1 MKNSLNPQ
9 PLPPRALA
17 SATPAWWPET
27 LWQLHFPVQ
36 RPGSGPGPLNYP
48 PAIDDIMAALH
59 IHTFSY
65 LMDDQEAAQ
74 AIRTIAAEQ
83 LTRAVNNLAKAHNES
98 AKPQQ

>member
-1 MKNSLNPQ
+1 MKSSLNPQ

-17 SATPAWWPET
+17 AATPAWWPDT

-36 RPGSGPGPLNYP
+36 PLDSGPGLLNYP
-48 PAIDDIMAALH
+48 PAINDIMAGLH

-74 AIRTIAAEQ
+74 AIRTIAEEQ
-83 LTRAVNNLAKAHNES
+83 LTRGVNNLTKARDQS
-98 AKPQQ
+98 VKPQQ

>member
-9 PLPPRALA
+9 PLPPQRVA
-17 SATPAWWPET
+17 SAAPAWWPET

-36 RPGSGPGPLNYP
+36 QPGSGPGPVNYP
-48 PAIDDIMAALH
+48 PAIDDIMAGLH

-74 AIRTIAAEQ
+74 AIRTIAEEQ
-83 LTRAVNNLAKAHNES
+83 LTRGVNNLTKAHDAS
-98 AKPQQ
+98 VTPQK